1 MIVDNGNQ
9 KDSDGRNEQRR
20 LYIAPQLT
28 RFGAVRNLTQGGLT
42 GVAESGT
49 QPSCGG
55 GPKSPCPLPSD
66 RNLKE
71 HVVCIGKHPL
81 GIGLYLFDYKSQFRR
96 LYGSGRQFGVMADEV
111 QVIMPDAVSINPD
124 GYKMVNYA
132 LLGINRRVQ

>member
-1 MIVDNGNQ
+1 MNDKRAGKKPNDA
-9 KDSDGRNEQRR
+9 KPAGRRK
-20 LYIAPQLT
+20 YAAPKLI
-28 RFGAVRNLTQGGLT
+28 RYGEVRILTQAGGTSMTEGT
-42 GVAESGT
+42 GSVM
-49 QPSCGG
+49 
-55 GPKSPCPLPSD
+55 KPSD
-66 RNLKE
+66 RRVKE
-71 HVVCIGKHPL
+71 NIVRIGTHPL